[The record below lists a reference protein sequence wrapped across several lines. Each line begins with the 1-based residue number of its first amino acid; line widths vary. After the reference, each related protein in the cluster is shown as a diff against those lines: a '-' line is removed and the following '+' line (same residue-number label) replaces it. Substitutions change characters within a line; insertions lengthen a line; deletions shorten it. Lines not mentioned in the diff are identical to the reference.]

1 MRELPWPRLAAALPL
16 TVVGAI
22 FTWWGWK
29 SGAYFGVVFLPGT
42 IVLLAL
48 LVILL
53 LFGPWPAR
61 LAAPVRVALLA
72 LLALAVWTG
81 LSALWSPAPDTAIA
95 DTQRVVGYATLFV
108 LGLWLTLLL
117 GRRLNLALLPLVL
130 AAALLSLATLI
141 ALWTGDSA
149 ADFFETDATL
159 RYPIG
164 YRNAEAAFLLIA
176 LWPTVVLAVR
186 RELDWR
192 LRAGL
197 TGAATLMIELAV
209 LAQSRASPF
218 AAAAAAM
225 VLVLAHPLR
234 FRTLLWLCAA
244 AVPAALALPWLLD
257 VYEHGGENTAASI
270 PPLHSACRAM
280 ALTTVL
286 AVAGG
291 ALVARQG
298 LDLRVGESGRR
309 LLARGLIGFVAATLA
324 IGGAVLVVRAGG
336 PGDVLD
342 KAGDELTAGTPDLNS
357 QGSRFGVDFRTSRG
371 GFWRTALDDAQGR
384 PLSGEGAGGFRHSY
398 LTDRDDGGPQPED
411 PHSVELLMASELGL
425 PGLLL
430 FVAFASGA
438 TVAVMRARRLGPAA
452 GALAAGALAASAYWL
467 VHASVDWFWSYPAVT
482 APVIFALGAAAAPI
496 CLRPEPAPLR
506 RPVRLGL
513 AAAAGLAALSVVPFF
528 LSERYTNHAIRNS
541 DADAQAAFADLD
553 RAADLDPLSSTPLI
567 AEAVIAERLGD
578 RPRALDAVAGAER
591 RNPDDW
597 QAYFVEARVASADDP
612 ARARVASG
620 RALQLNPQDPGV
632 QQQAEQL
639 GLAP

>member
-16 TVVGAI
+16 TVVGAVLI
-22 FTWWGWK
+22 WWGWK

-48 LVILL
+48 LAVLL
-53 LFGPWPAR
+53 VFAPWPAR
-61 LAAPVRVALLA
+61 LAGPVRVALLA
-72 LLALAVWTG
+72 LLALAAWTG
-81 LSALWSPAPDTAIA
+81 LSAIWSPAPDTAIA
-95 DTQRVVGYATLFV
+95 DAQRVVGYATLFV
-108 LGLWLTLLL
+108 LGLWLALLL
-117 GRRLNLALLPLVL
+117 GPRLPLALLPVVL
-130 AAALLSLATLI
+130 AAAVVSLATLI
-141 ALWTGDSA
+141 ALWTGDNA
-149 ADFFETDATL
+149 TDFFETDATL

-164 YRNAEAAFLLIA
+164 YRNAEAAFFLIA
-176 LWPTVVLAVR
+176 LWPTLVLAVR

-192 LRAGL
+192 LRAVL
-197 TGAATLMIELAV
+197 IGAATLMIEFAV

-218 AAAAAAM
+218 AAAAAAI
-225 VLVLAHPLR
+225 VLVLAHPFR

-291 ALVARQG
+291 ALLARQG

-309 LLARGLIGFVAATLA
+309 LLARGLIGFVAVALA
-324 IGGAVLVVRAGG
+324 IGGTVLVIRAGG
-336 PGDVLD
+336 PADVLD
-342 KAGDELTAGTPDLNS
+342 KAGDELTAGTPDLNP
-357 QGSRFGVDFRTSRG
+357 QGSRFGIDFRTGRG
-371 GFWRTALDDAQGR
+371 DYWRVAWDDAVDR
-384 PLSGEGAGGFRHSY
+384 PLAGEGSGGFRRTY
-398 LTDRDDGGPQPED
+398 LIHRDSGGVQPED

-430 FVAFASGA
+430 FAAFAGGC
-438 TVAVMRARRLGPAA
+438 VAAVLRARRLGPAA
-452 GALAAGALAASAYWL
+452 GALAAAALAAGAYWL
-467 VHASVDWFWSYPAVT
+467 VHASVDWFWSYPVVT
-482 APVIFALGAAAAPI
+482 APVAFLLGAAAAPI
-496 CLRPEPAPLR
+496 CLRPEPSYLPRPLR
-506 RPVRLGL
+506 PGLVL
-513 AAAAGLAALSVVPFF
+513 AAAVVAISMVPFF

-541 DADAQAAFADLD
+541 AADPLAAYADLD
-553 RAADLDPLSSTPLI
+553 RAADLNPLSSTPLI

-578 RPRALDAVAGAER
+578 RPRALDALADAER

-597 QAYFVEARVASADDP
+597 QAYFVEARVASGDDP
-612 ARARVASG
+612 ARATVASR
-620 RALQLNPQDPGV
+620 RALQLNPQDPDV
-632 QQQAEQL
+632 RQVAEQL